1 MVVCGAKN
9 SHGFTSQCSTQAPL
23 VSKSP
28 TKARTC
34 SSHNGNWGTFW
45 HFGSRPTTRAETNGC
60 LYQAS
65 VRSCPA
71 ITKYH
76 HVHLL
81 CPIAPSLRE
90 SPGRD
95 PRPRSLPLPPIP
107 SLPVIVPSGP
117 VPPLGL
123 RRAVGREGQLFR
135 ARELWYL
142 GGPGPE
148 VAPPGCGTSGP
159 HPQQGLLPSA
169 LTSNL
174 HLCGQSH
181 RREGCRPQRS
191 LGWVCARLN
200 LNFCCASVR

>member
-1 MVVCGAKN
+1 LLDFRSYCTSWVRTTKKGKKMVVCGAK
-9 SHGFTSQCSTQAPL
+9 TCMDLASQMLNPG
-23 VSKSP
+23 SP
-28 TKARTC
+28 CFQVAHQ
-34 SSHNGNWGTFW
+34 SSYLFEPYGNWRTFW
-45 HFGSRPTTRAETNGC
+45 HFGTSRPTTRAETNGC

-65 VRSCPA
+65 VLSCPA

-174 HLCGQSH
+174 HLCG
-181 RREGCRPQRS
+181 
-191 LGWVCARLN
+191 
-200 LNFCCASVR
+200 